1 MRDLTVEELNGVSGG
16 LDMTS
21 AYETNAWFDGHLS
34 DFFRNIYDKIFE
46 GNSSSDNSSNAPQVS
61 SDTMNSFVKAC
72 IQAGGTA
79 SLVTASGQSSGNVK
93 LITVSGSIQVMRLT
107 CNMPSH

>member
-1 MRDLTVEELNGVSGG
+1 MRDLTVEELSGVSGG

-34 DFFRNIYDKIFE
+34 DFFRNIYDSIFE
-46 GNSSSDNSSNAPQVS
+46 NNSSSNNNNPPQVS

-79 SLVTASGQSSGNVK
+79 SLVTASGQSSGNVR
-93 LITVSGSIQVMRLT
+93 LVNVSGGVQFMRLT